1 MFKGNKIY
9 EILTPSG
16 FQTFDGIQKLNKRG
30 TVCIDL
36 DCGNSLTCALNHN
49 ILTRNGWIP
58 AKELS
63 IFDKIFT
70 NRGISTPTK
79 ISINFDELFEFF
91 DPINVKGDSS
101 YFSNNLISHNCQFLG
116 SSGTLIA
123 GWKLEQLAT
132 ISTIPIMSRECLK
145 KYEEPKEKHQYITIC
160 DVSRGKGLDYS
171 AFSVIDV
178 TSMPYKQVCVYRDN
192 MITPIDY
199 ADKIFHI
206 CKSYNNAQCLVELND
221 IGGQVADSIF
231 YDYDYEYVLSTM
243 NAGRQGK
250 RIVNGYGKGI
260 ERGIRTTKT
269 VKATGCAIL
278 KLLIEQDKLLLNDR
292 DTIAELS
299 RFSRKNNSY
308 EAEEGATD
316 DLVMSLV
323 LFAWLSDQEFFR
335 DLTNINTLF
344 SLKEKT
350 EEQIQEELIPFGFY
364 TDGVDDDD
372 YRVEDPV
379 VPNWVWIN
387 DQFDTY

>member
-1 MFKGNKIY
+1 MFKKNSKF
-9 EILTPSG
+9 EILTPTG
-16 FQTFDGIQKLNKRG
+16 FQHFDGIQKLKKEGKVIIYFENELK
-30 TVCIDL
+30 L
-36 DCGNSLTCALNHN
+36 ECAINHK
-49 ILTRNGWIP
+49 ILTTKEWKF
-58 AKELS
+58 AKNLNDNDE
-63 IFDKIFT
+63 IFT
-70 NRGISTPTK
+70 TK
-79 ISINFDELFEFF
+79 TIERIKNVEIIENEIFEFF
-91 DPINVKGDSS
+91 DPVNVKGNNS
-101 YFSNNLISHNCQFLG
+101 YYSNEIISHNCQFLG

-123 GWKLEQLAT
+123 GWKLEQLSKV
-132 ISTIPIMSRECLK
+132 STIPIMAGECLT
-145 KYEEPKEKHQYITIC
+145 KYEEPVKDHIYICIC

-171 AFSVIDV
+171 AFNIIDV
-178 TSMPYKQVCVYRDN
+178 TKMPYKQVCVYRDN

-206 CKSYNNAQCLVELND
+206 CKAYNNAQCLVELND

-231 YDYDYEYVLSTM
+231 YDYDYEFVLSTM

-250 RIVNGYGKGI
+250 RVVNSYGKGI

-278 KLLIEQDKLLLNDR
+278 KLLIEQDKLVIEDKT
-292 DTIAELS
+292 TISELS

-350 EEQIQEELIPFGFY
+350 DEQMQEELVPFGFY
-364 TDGVDDDD
+364 CDGIEDEHKIEDVPIPHWIFVND
-372 YRVEDPV
+372 Y
-379 VPNWVWIN
+379 
-387 DQFDTY
+387 FDSQ